1 MIGESACRPGSVI
14 PLAVTCGYS
23 PGILSELLFTS
34 HGFSSVPVSFRPP
47 AEQRRNWQKP
57 GDSTV
62 IADVR
67 ALLATGKGAVAR
79 CADAT
84 CTFTVD
90 FTDFSR
96 LRTSTAPSRLNA
108 PRTARRIRFRSAPGP
123 EAGAQE

>member
-1 MIGESACRPGSVI
+1 MSPACRPGSVT

-23 PGILSELLFTS
+23 PGILSELLFYLS
-34 HGFSSVPVSFRPP
+34 RLLISSCVFSPSRGTETEL
-47 AEQRRNWQKP
+47 AKP

-84 CTFTVD
+84 CTFTFD

-96 LRTSTAPSRLNA
+96 LRTSTAPSRVNA

-123 EAGAQE
+123 EAGEQE